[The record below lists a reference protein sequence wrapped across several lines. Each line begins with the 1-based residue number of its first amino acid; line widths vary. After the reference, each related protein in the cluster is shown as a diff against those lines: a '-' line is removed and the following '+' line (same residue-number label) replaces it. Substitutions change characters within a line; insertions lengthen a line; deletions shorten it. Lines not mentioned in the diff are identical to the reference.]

1 MAIVLASLKFLL
13 SVKGILVLEM
23 GMSNIFLARK
33 GQRQVVSRVRIK
45 MGLVSRRESGI
56 SLAKITTR
64 VGICSLAFSQAFQWI
79 EKHMSLV

>member
-33 GQRQVVSRVRIK
+33 GQRQVVSRVRVT
-45 MGLVSRRESGI
+45 MGLVSGRKSGI
-56 SLAKITTR
+56 SLAKIATR
-64 VGICSLAFSQAFQWI
+64 VGVGTSAFSKAFQ
-79 EKHMSLV
+79 